1 MKPTALTTFAKF
13 VVLGLA
19 MPLGGVHAAPF
30 SSGSTGADGPFSPT
44 QDITLQVP
52 PDGKFNY
59 TTITIPLHDVDR
71 VAEFEQAGGGRHI
84 WRDMPVEPERALVHQ
99 PALIAGVAGD
109 HGTALV
115 GVKISPGGDHIVA
128 RKDMDQ
134 RCPIGSRRGR
144 GARRDDAPRR
154 RGGRRARVGAR
165 ESRKLARRQPIPRRG
180 GGHAVIGNARCESF
194 LQKSPKKPCL

>member
-59 TTITIPLHDVDR
+59 TTITIPLGVDVRFTRNSRNTPVYMLATGNVIINGNIDVGGQDAGTGGDFSLQGR
-71 VAEFEQAGGGRHI
+71 GGPGGGDGGRGGPTPSVAGGDGLG
-84 WRDMPVEPERALVHQ
+84 P
-99 PALIAGVAGD
+99 
-109 HGTALV
+109 
-115 GVKISPGGDHIVA
+115 
-128 RKDMDQ
+128 
-134 RCPIGSRRGR
+134 
-144 GARRDDAPRR
+144 
-154 RGGRRARVGAR
+154 
-165 ESRKLARRQPIPRRG
+165 G
-180 GGHAVIGNARCESF
+180 GGHGGIDDNTKTIGGGGGGYQVAGWSKTQKKAVIAQPSAATE
-194 LQKSPKKPCL
+194 